1 MSDPELQ
8 EPAPNYAPKE
18 WRFTILHSVGLCI
31 LFAVL
36 QLAIALLIRQTTG
49 LKIEELRWYHLSIL
63 NGIPGTLVLGVGAYL
78 NNFSVHDMLLEY
90 LPDPGWI
97 LSTVLAV
104 LGILILAS
112 ELNNILV
119 RILPFSQDTNLIQM
133 LLKEDFVGVIITVGI
148 VAPIVEELMFR
159 GIILDGLRLH
169 NYKIGTAVI
178 TSSILF
184 GLIHWDPINSIQTFL
199 LGLFLCWLRISTGS
213 LMLCVI
219 SHSVFNVAP
228 FILIKM
234 NAHVQGLTSL
244 PSKTVEFQPLW
255 LDAFG
260 VILLLAGIAGL
271 KFSNNE
277 QAEQQEVHQN

>member
-1 MSDPELQ
+1 
-8 EPAPNYAPKE
+8 
-18 WRFTILHSVGLCI
+18 
-31 LFAVL
+31 
-36 QLAIALLIRQTTG
+36 
-49 LKIEELRWYHLSIL
+49 
-63 NGIPGTLVLGVGAYL
+63 
-78 NNFSVHDMLLEY
+78 MLLEY

-112 ELNNILV
+112 ELNNILL
-119 RILPFSQDTNLIQM
+119 RILPFSQDNQLIQL
-133 LLKEDFVGVIITVGI
+133 LLKEEFIGVLITVGI

-159 GIILDGLRLH
+159 GIILDGLRVH
-169 NYKIGTAVI
+169 NYKVGTAVFA
-178 TSSILF
+178 SSLLF
-184 GLIHWDPINSIQTFL
+184 GLVHWDPINSIQTFL

-260 VILLLAGIAGL
+260 VVLLLAGIAGL
-271 KFSNNE
+271 KLTNNE